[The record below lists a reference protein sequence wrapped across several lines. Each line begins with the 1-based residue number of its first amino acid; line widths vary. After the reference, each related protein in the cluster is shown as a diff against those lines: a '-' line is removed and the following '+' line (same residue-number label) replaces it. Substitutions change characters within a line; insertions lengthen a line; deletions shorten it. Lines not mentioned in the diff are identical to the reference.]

1 MPAVTSRVAAPT
13 AAPDG
18 QDFSLVLGGPL
29 FQFLRK
35 VRLADNALGL
45 LQRRV
50 ATAILVMWAP
60 LMGLSALQGG
70 LIGPGRATPFIHDIG
85 FQLRFLVVAPLLIV
99 AELVVHRRLRPI
111 VNEFRVRRLIRAG
124 AAADY
129 DEAVQQAA
137 RWRNSVLAEALM
149 IVLIYV
155 VGMLFTLHRYSTLG
169 GGAWFASVSGTRL
182 SLAGLWLVFVSLP
195 LLQLLLLRWY
205 FRLFIWARFLWR
217 IARLDLDLNATHP
230 DKAGGLGFLS
240 DSLAAFAPIAA
251 AHGVLFAGMM
261 VDRIFFAGAT
271 LPDFK
276 MEVVGGAVFLTLL
289 FAGPLTVFGPLLA
302 RVKRAGLREYGALG
316 QTYVREFRDKWLAGA
331 APAGEPLIGS
341 GDIQSLADLGN
352 SFASA
357 EQMRIAPIRPTALVY
372 FVAAFLAPILP
383 LALTMMSAERLI
395 DQLIGVVF

>member
-1 MPAVTSRVAAPT
+1 
-13 AAPDG
+13 
-18 QDFSLVLGGPL
+18 VLGGPL

-35 VRLADNALGL
+35 VRLSDNALGL
-45 LQRRV
+45 VRRRV
-50 ATAILVMWAP
+50 AAAILVMWAP
-60 LMGLSALQGG
+60 LMALSALQGG
-70 LIGPGRATPFIHDIG
+70 LIGPGRATPFIHDVG
-85 FQLRFLVVAPLLIV
+85 FQLRFLVVTPLLIV

-124 AAADY
+124 AATDY

-155 VGMLFTLHRYSTLG
+155 VGMLFTMHRYSTLG
-169 GGAWFASVSGTRL
+169 GGAWFASSSGTRL

-195 LLQLLLLRWY
+195 MQQFLLLRWY
-205 FRLFIWARFLWR
+205 YRLFIWARFLWR

-261 VDRIFFAGAT
+261 ADRIFFAGAT

-276 MEVVGGAVFLTLL
+276 MEVFGGAVFLTLL

-302 RVKRAGLREYGALG
+302 RVKRTGLREYGALG
-316 QTYVREFRDKWLAGA
+316 QTYAREFRDKWLVGA

-341 GDIQSLADLGN
+341 GDIQSLADFGN

-357 EQMRIAPIRPTALVY
+357 EQMRIAPIRPTALLY

-383 LALTMMSAERLI
+383 LGLTMMSAEKLI
-395 DQLIGVVF
+395 GQLIGVAF